1 MKYGECPYLQERGVT
16 LSNDTLCTTWYYL
29 DNLKKVKNT
38 HGVVLL
44 LVKLQVYAC
53 NFTKVTIPH
62 ACFSRF
68 LTFTNDT
75 NLHKASQILTRNS
88 NLKLKLYLSLIT
100 NFVLKTKHQIC
111 WPGKRVNYIFF
122 SGFRNHSLGPFS
134 NLFAFFK
141 SLCFAQ
147 KEPLEVFC
155 KKKVFLGISQ
165 NSLF

>member
-1 MKYGECPYLQERGVT
+1 MLHLGCCSSPRSASESYLEMKYGECPYLQERGVT

-44 LVKLQVYAC
+44 LVKMQVYAC

-88 NLKLKLYLSLIT
+88 NLKLKLYLSLISCKQRKQ
-100 NFVLKTKHQIC
+100 NIK
-111 WPGKRVNYIFF
+111 
-122 SGFRNHSLGPFS
+122 
-134 NLFAFFK
+134 FADPV
-141 SLCFAQ
+141 
-147 KEPLEVFC
+147 KE
-155 KKKVFLGISQ
+155 
-165 NSLF
+165 